1 MRTTIDLPEDL
12 LGTAKAMAR
21 GRKQTLGQTIAD
33 LMRRGLRPVPDEP
46 IRISPRTG
54 LPVIHLGRVTTL
66 EDVKALE
73 DDE

>member
-1 MRTTIDLPEDL
+1 MRTTIDLPDDL

-21 GRKQTLGQTIAD
+21 SRKQTLGQTVAE
-33 LMRRGLRPVPDEP
+33 LMRLGLRPAADEP

-54 LPVIHLGRVTTL
+54 LPVIHLGRVTTM